1 MQLEEKW
8 EVELA
13 ISIHPVLLQYLAQD
27 GILGI
32 FTKLENIEKT
42 KGQKKAVAALGDNRS
57 KEGHPVNGP
66 FFYGTPFLD
75 S

>member
-42 KGQKKAVAALGDNRS
+42 KGQKRL
-57 KEGHPVNGP
+57 
-66 FFYGTPFLD
+66 
-75 S
+75 